1 MSVLNKVESGYL
13 QLMRILV
20 LTLATVVLVGVVLL
34 VVNAVSDYYAKPAP
48 VSETIDIKAAA
59 FKLDDEAAEGA
70 DGDAAKQH
78 PGAAKLET
86 ALADVISKHGKAL
99 LGASFQFDKA
109 EVHELVTGA
118 LEDPDQGEPF
128 LTSQTAYLDQV
139 LGRADV
145 AKQAKTSEAFYAI
158 VNKVFVD
165 YHMAYAAEKER
176 ISNEK
181 AEAKLDASGK
191 RSGVYISLYMIAALF
206 SAFIMLVMLIV
217 QIRIERSIRV
227 MSEANARA

>member
-20 LTLATVVLVGVVLL
+20 LALATIVLVGVVVLG
-34 VVNAVSDYYAKPAP
+34 VSAVSDYNAKPAT
-48 VSETIDIKAAA
+48 VSEAIDIKASS
-59 FKLDDEAAEGA
+59 FKLDDDAAEGTG
-70 DGDAAKQH
+70 DDAAKQH
-78 PGAAKLET
+78 PGAAKLEA
-86 ALADVISKHGKAL
+86 ALADVINKHGKTL
-99 LGASFQFDKA
+99 
-109 EVHELVTGA
+109 
-118 LEDPDQGEPF
+118 GEPF

-165 YHMAYAAEKER
+165 YHMAYITEKDR
-176 ISNEK
+176 ISTAK
-181 AEAKLDASGK
+181 DAAKLEASDK
-191 RSGVYISLYMIAALF
+191 RSNVYISVYMIAALF
-206 SAFIMLVMLIV
+206 SAFIMLVLLIV

>member
-20 LTLATVVLVGVVLL
+20 LALATIVLVGVVVLG
-34 VVNAVSDYYAKPAP
+34 VSAVSDYNAKPAT
-48 VSETIDIKAAA
+48 VSEAIDIKASS
-59 FKLDDEAAEGA
+59 FKLDDDAAEGTG
-70 DGDAAKQH
+70 DDAAKQH
-78 PGAAKLET
+78 PGAAKLEA
-86 ALADVISKHGKAL
+86 ALADVINKHGKTL

-109 EVHELVTGA
+109 EVHELVVGA

-165 YHMAYAAEKER
+165 YHMAYITEKDR
-176 ISNEK
+176 ISTAK
-181 AEAKLDASGK
+181 DAAKLEASDK
-191 RSGVYISLYMIAALF
+191 RSNVYISVYMIAALF
-206 SAFIMLVMLIV
+206 SAFIMLVLLIV

-227 MSEANARA
+227 MSEAHARA